1 MSVLVRDKEG
11 VETTTVPI
19 YQIGH
24 FRVCLPF
31 FSRPPSLCFCVSLPP
46 TDPAYYQEIPQTWSI
61 SACLHILD
69 PRCFLSHSFS
79 QMTTVHDV
87 CAVVG
92 AGPEAYMFSR
102 RLSVHLRN
110 KASTISVPRKK
121 WEKLSN
127 RRKNRARVIYRGS
140 KTRKTQERRDGHSGY
155 VSTKVSFATKRAG
168 IIKMSIDAFQESRDV
183 VAGIAP
189 VVQL

>member
-1 MSVLVRDKEG
+1 MWKLLQCQFTRLGTSVSVF
-11 VETTTVPI
+11 
-19 YQIGH
+19 H
-24 FRVCLPF
+24 FSPDRRHCASASLCRLRTRLITRSFPRHGQCLPVYTF
-31 FSRPPSLCFCVSLPP
+31 L
-46 TDPAYYQEIPQTWSI
+46 T
-61 SACLHILD
+61 
-69 PRCFLSHSFS
+69 PRCLLSHIFS
-79 QMTTVHDV
+79 QMTTVHDA
-87 CAVVG
+87 CAVAG

-127 RRKNRARVIYRGS
+127 RTKNRARVIYRGS
-140 KTRKTQERRDGHSGY
+140 KTRKTEKRRDGHSGY

-168 IIKMSIDAFQESRDV
+168 ISKMSIDAFQKNRDV